1 MAPLAVL
8 LALRLADGLGARDVP
23 EMQVEEIM
31 SEIAVD
37 VAVAGLTLFAA
48 LKVGGWRGRFLWIVA
63 AALMLTIALD
73 KGFDVLAWGMR
84 TGCWPWAAC
93 DEFKTR
99 FTIPLY
105 PVPPKGDRVNEQPP
119 LRRGLA

>member
-1 MAPLAVL
+1 
-8 LALRLADGLGARDVP
+8 
-23 EMQVEEIM
+23 M

-93 DEFKTR
+93 DEFKAR

-105 PVPPKGDRVNEQPP
+105 PVPSTKGDRVHEQPRPP
-119 LRRGLA
+119 LRWSERGLA